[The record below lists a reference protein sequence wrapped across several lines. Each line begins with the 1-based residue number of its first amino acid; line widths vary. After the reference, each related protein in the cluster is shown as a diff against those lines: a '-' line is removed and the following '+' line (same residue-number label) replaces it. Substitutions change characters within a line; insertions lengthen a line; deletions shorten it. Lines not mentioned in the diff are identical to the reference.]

1 MKHRATEPRPAASF
15 FVLARRSLSQPGRAT
30 ISGVVDFFAPSALAA
45 AQGQSNKTA
54 EETPE
59 LS

>member
-15 FVLARRSLSQPGRAT
+15 FVLARRSLSQTSRAT
-30 ISGVVDFFAPSALAA
+30 ITGVVNFLAPSALAA
-45 AQGQSNKTA
+45 AQMQSNKTA
-54 EETPE
+54 EETQE